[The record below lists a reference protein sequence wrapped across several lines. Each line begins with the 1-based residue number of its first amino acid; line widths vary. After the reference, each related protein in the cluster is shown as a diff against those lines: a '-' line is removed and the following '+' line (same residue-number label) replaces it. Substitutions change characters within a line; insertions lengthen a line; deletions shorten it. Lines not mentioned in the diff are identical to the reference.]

1 MVVESLRA
9 KMEPEVLTIKP
20 NETTSLSL
28 SEVYQNSLANL
39 MDVEDKDSLVF
50 LCRVLIQDEN
60 AFGIVLPAELEET
73 KAINFSLPE
82 QLCIFN
88 PNKTYII
95 KAEMVFE
102 DQLLTPF
109 LSQCRVVLEGFAEP
123 EDDLDEEE
131 DEEQSQA
138 SEEPLEDD
146 LEDVLNVIAP
156 MSIVEQKKTKLEDI
170 AKTLDGEFVKQVLF
184 KPPQKQEAPAPVK
197 VPELPAIELTPE
209 KLALKQRVKSLLKGM
224 LD

>member
-1 MVVESLRA
+1 
-9 KMEPEVLTIKP
+9 MELTVLTIKP
-20 NETTSLSL
+20 NESTLLPL
-28 SEVYQNSLANL
+28 SEAYQNSLANL

-60 AFGIVLPAELEET
+60 DFGIVLPAELKET
-73 KAINFSLPE
+73 KAINFILPE

-88 PNKTYII
+88 PNKSYIV
-95 KAEMVFE
+95 KAEIVFE

-109 LSQCRVVLEGFAEP
+109 LGEARIDLEGLTEP
-123 EDDLDEEE
+123 EEDLDEDLDEEE
-131 DEEQSQA
+131 TQA

-146 LEDVLNVIAP
+146 LEDVLNMIAP
-156 MSIVEQKKTKLEDI
+156 LPVTEQKKLKLEEI

-184 KPPQKQEAPAPVK
+184 KSPQKQEAPVPVK
-197 VPELPAIELTPE
+197 APELPIVELTPE
-209 KLALKQRVKSLLKGM
+209 KLALKQRVKSMLKGM